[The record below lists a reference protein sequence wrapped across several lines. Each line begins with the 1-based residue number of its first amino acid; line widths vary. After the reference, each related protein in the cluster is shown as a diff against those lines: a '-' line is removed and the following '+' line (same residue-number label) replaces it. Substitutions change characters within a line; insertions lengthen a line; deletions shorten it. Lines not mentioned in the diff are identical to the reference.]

1 MVLLLTSILI
11 YANIGI
17 RSRKGLFNYM
27 FMKLKVVVY
36 TINLIFMSKSLILK
50 TLVGTAI
57 AGTILGGVIMPQGI
71 NADLNNVKVTL
82 SPATLIS
89 NGHLTITKLNKTSFE
104 VIKKVKMVVTAYS
117 STPDQTD
124 DTPFITASGKHV
136 KDGIIANNMLPFGT
150 KVRIPELGNKIFT
163 VEDRMNKRMG
173 LYRADIWVPTTK
185 EALRLGVKNVTLEVI
200 ES

>member
-1 MVLLLTSILI
+1 
-11 YANIGI
+11 
-17 RSRKGLFNYM
+17 M

-89 NGHLTITKLNKTSFE
+89 NGHLTMNSVPEGGSRTHMRLLSKDFKSLR
-104 VIKKVKMVVTAYS
+104 VYH
-117 STPDQTD
+117 STTR
-124 DTPFITASGKHV
+124 AKHSQSN
-136 KDGIIANNMLPFGT
+136 D
-150 KVRIPELGNKIFT
+150 
-163 VEDRMNKRMG
+163 
-173 LYRADIWVPTTK
+173 
-185 EALRLGVKNVTLEVI
+185 
-200 ES
+200 